1 MYQYAYFAYKL
12 RLIMHDKCIIMHN
25 KYIIMH
31 NGPIHVQYKYVLRIF
46 GKYAKLCIIM
56 HNYA

>member
-31 NGPIHVQYKYVLRIF
+31 IRQQINNINMFYVFL
-46 GKYAKLCIIM
+46 GKYA
-56 HNYA
+56 

>member
-31 NGPIHVQYKYVLRIF
+31 NGPIHVQYKYDLRIF
-46 GKYAKLCIIM
+46 GKICEIM